1 MMAHSYRWLYWTDY
15 GTVAKIERASM
26 DGSSR
31 TTLHNTGLTTPIGLT
46 LDYATQTLFWIDQ
59 TLDRLERSSA
69 DGSNRVLMTT
79 LNIQA
84 PYGITYF
91 GGKLYWTDYSRDQ
104 ILSTFVSSPASVS
117 TVVSTSGDPYRI
129 QFISEE
135 RQPYG

>member
-1 MMAHSYRWLYWTDY
+1 
-15 GTVAKIERASM
+15 M

-31 TTLHNTGLTTPIGLT
+31 TTLHNTGLSYPSGLT